1 MEVINLENIIEL
13 RITVKELVKNLIV
26 RITEISDLM
35 KNGQYEQGNERLIFL
50 FEDLVPLIQ
59 AIHLLISYHHL
70 NFDLD
75 DLNYKLD
82 ELSSNL
88 ENKDYLYTA
97 DILKFEIL
105 PLLEELDGC
114 ITND

>member
-1 MEVINLENIIEL
+1 LEKFIEL
-13 RITVKELVKNLIV
+13 RITVKELVKNLSI
-26 RITEISDLM
+26 RITEVANLL
-35 KNGQYEQGNERLIFL
+35 KNGQYKQGNERLIFL
-50 FEDLVPLIQ
+50 FEDLVPLTQ
-59 AIHLLISYHHL
+59 AIHLLTSHHYL

-75 DLNYKLD
+75 EFNYKLD
-82 ELSSNL
+82 ELSNSL

-97 DILKFEIL
+97 DILTFEIL